1 MQRALV
7 CVIRLTDIRV
17 AYGAMHLWLVWY
29 ILVRP
34 VPRRGIYRFHRRRGR
49 SRWQAALDVY
59 RSFYHFGQAI
69 IDRFAVYAGCPF
81 EVKVENKNLYYD
93 RVHSP
98 EGFIMLFTHLGNAEM
113 AGYQLATPD
122 KPMHVLA
129 YGGES
134 PVVLQNRARV
144 LAQNNIDMIIVQ
156 DHDMSHIYRINEVL
170 QQGDVLTLAAD
181 RRMGESGTVT
191 CTFMGAPAQLPA
203 GPFQICVSARRPV
216 LLVFALKEGL
226 YAYHI
231 CAEQLDVDA
240 SLPRREQA
248 QALADRFAGRLEE
261 MALTHPYQWFN
272 MYDFWEK

>member
-7 CVIRLTDIRV
+7 GIIRCTDIRV

-49 SRWQAALDVY
+49 NRWQAATDVY

-81 EVKVENKNLYYD
+81 EVKVENKALYYD

-98 EGFIMLFTHLGNAEM
+98 EGFLMLFTHLGNAEM

-156 DHDMSHIYRINEVL
+156 PHDMSHIYRINEVL
-170 QQGDVLTLAAD
+170 QRGDVLTLAAD
-181 RRMGESGTVT
+181 RRMGESSTVT
-191 CTFMGAPAQLPA
+191 CMFMGAPAQLPA
-203 GPFQICVSARRPV
+203 GPFQICVSMHRPV
-216 LLVFALKEGL
+216 LLVFAFKEGL

-231 CAEQLDVDA
+231 FAEQLEVNT
-240 SLPRREQA
+240 SLPRREQT
-248 QALADRFAGRLEE
+248 QDLADRFARRLEE
-261 MALTHPYQWFN
+261 MALAHPYQWFN